1 MITEEK
7 APSLESLQA
16 EMLELKRSV
25 EKSLEQL
32 QSLIEAQNHGAT
44 DASEKVDAS
53 HSSFDEAATHVRRN
67 YSRLLQKL
75 SQ

>member
-16 EMLELKRSV
+16 EFIALKASV

-32 QSLIEAQNHGAT
+32 QTLIEKSDQGAT
-44 DASEKVDAS
+44 QDSEKADAAEL
-53 HSSFDEAATHVRRN
+53 SFEDAAKHVRAN
-67 YSRLLQKL
+67 YSRLLHKL

>member
-1 MITEEK
+1 MMTGEK
-7 APSLESLQA
+7 AASLESLQA

-32 QSLIEAQNHGAT
+32 QTLIATRNQDASVVPENT
-44 DASEKVDAS
+44 DATYISFEDA
-53 HSSFDEAATHVRRN
+53 AKHVRAN
-67 YSRLLQKL
+67 YSRLLHKL

>member
-1 MITEEK
+1 MITGEK
-7 APSLESLQA
+7 AASLESLQA

-32 QSLIEAQNHGAT
+32 QTLIATRNQDSSVDSEKT
-44 DASEKVDAS
+44 DATYISFEDAS
-53 HSSFDEAATHVRRN
+53 KHVRAN
-67 YSRLLQKL
+67 YSRLLHKL